1 MTESSDAS
9 DTPAKPQDYAGLRT
23 ELATL
28 VNDFAPLINELW
40 PRLEGHKYRWQLH
53 SYGLVE
59 GYDKLVVPCQHK
71 STTGPG
77 GPGRRKYQ
85 RPGVVLGTHFRPL
98 VGHHRF
104 GGGGVVQLPS
114 GDSGWGAGAAAGWS
128 VGWVAPTSP
137 AVCCITAA
145 GPGAPNWRAM
155 KSAAWSA
162 IPLFL

>member
-28 VNDFAPLINELW
+28 VNDFAPLIN
-40 PRLEGHKYRWQLH
+40 GC
-53 SYGLVE
+53 GLASRATNT
-59 GYDKLVVPCQHK
+59 GGNCTATGLPCQHK

-128 VGWVAPTSP
+128 VGWVALTSP

-145 GPGAPNWRAM
+145 GPGAPNW
-155 KSAAWSA
+155 
-162 IPLFL
+162 